1 MIKIA
6 DNLQQ
11 LKQDTPMI
19 EYIHPA
25 ILSSLAG
32 LTGTLGGA
40 GIGALIQALRGKSI
54 AKGLLIGGGVG
65 GAAGIGSGLI
75 GANMINANGKSWRES
90 LPPNWGRM
98 VFVNGIRQPEGHSS
112 ETMDWEKWKEL
123 HSHKK

>member
-6 DNLQQ
+6 NNLQQ
-11 LKQDTPMI
+11 LKQASPMI

-65 GAAGIGSGLI
+65 GAAGIGGGLI

-90 LPPNWGRM
+90 LPPNAGRR
-98 VFVNGIRQPEGHSS
+98 VFVDGIEQPEGT
-112 ETMDWEKWKEL
+112 EGMTWEKWQEL